1 MTPTSDR
8 FDVQADAD
16 RVYDVLRSG
25 GVAIVPYDLSY
36 AIQCAGDDAL
46 RRVYAA
52 KNRSYD
58 RASGVCGSYVVHE
71 AVHVMSET
79 GRRIVRS
86 ITQDHDLPLSVV
98 APFRE
103 DHPFMKALTPFLFG
117 MATRDGTV
125 NFLLNGGE
133 LRDRIVAH
141 AWRDNF
147 PFVGSSANR
156 SLAGTK
162 YRVEDIEQEV
172 RDAADI
178 IIDYGTSRWEHP
190 NGLSSTQI
198 DFRTMKVIRWG
209 LAFDRIRDIIIDEFG
224 IELESRPAHLVA

>member
-1 MTPTSDR
+1 MTTKSGY
-8 FDVQADAD
+8 DVQADAD
-16 RVYDVLRSG
+16 RVYETLRSG

-36 AIQCAGDDAL
+36 AIQCATDDSL

-71 AVHVMSET
+71 DVHVISDT

-98 APFRE
+98 APFR
-103 DHPFMKALTPFLFG
+103 DNHPFMKALTPFLFG

-125 NFLLNGGE
+125 NFLLNAGD

-141 AWRDNF
+141 AWRDCF
-147 PFVGSSANR
+147 PFVASSANR

-162 YRVEDIEQEV
+162 YRVEHIEQEV

-178 IIDYGTSRWEHP
+178 VIDYGTSRWRHP
-190 NGLSSTQI
+190 KGLSSTQI

-209 LAFDRIRDIIIDEFG
+209 IAFDRIRDIIIDEFS
-224 IELESRPAHLVA
+224 IEIERRPDHLVA